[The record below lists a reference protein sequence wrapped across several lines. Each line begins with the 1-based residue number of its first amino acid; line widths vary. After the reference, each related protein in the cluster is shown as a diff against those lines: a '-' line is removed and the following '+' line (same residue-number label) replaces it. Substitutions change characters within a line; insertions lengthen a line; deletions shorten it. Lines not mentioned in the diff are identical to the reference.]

1 MEVEGRHTDEQPI
14 NPDNSSKDWPFS
26 YFKFDKERDSPDQV
40 RNTILVVAALVA
52 AASYQAVMSPPND
65 FKNLTR
71 YTQLIFI
78 YANTLA
84 WSSSITIIAMLTSS
98 FPFQIEIQL
107 SYLSMCF
114 AYGSIAAGQADIS
127 FGIGYILLVL
137 CIFAPS
143 LIRLVNNNKLRGR

>member
-1 MEVEGRHTDEQPI
+1 MEVEGRHTEEQPI

-84 WSSSITIIAMLTSS
+84 WSSSITIIAMLTTSS
-98 FPFQIEIQL
+98 GSKSNPIGLFFSGKPRL
-107 SYLSMCF
+107 SSS
-114 AYGSIAAGQADIS
+114 SILC
-127 FGIGYILLVL
+127 LL
-137 CIFAPS
+137 
-143 LIRLVNNNKLRGR
+143 RWR